1 MEAAGAA
8 IGAFSLIIQ
17 LAERVESLRAF
28 CKSFKDAPQDVSE
41 MGQCLSEL
49 RTLLKEKANTQ
60 PMPSPAL
67 NATLLRCDRRI
78 KPLETLVAKLEPG
91 FKSRHKRV
99 RVWTRFAATQNA
111 AHVKKLRDELA
122 DAKLDLILAGQA
134 MSSGS
139 NQGIYP
145 TIHNTLEGFDFSQ
158 GHTASTLLPP
168 TSLPEEQ
175 LSQINGHLSE
185 INSQVADLRN
195 AFPEWRQGL
204 QLPMVKNGM
213 NILVKQ
219 AFQDALGS
227 EELKQVLHS
236 MLLSTMGS
244 NDESPSDTIPEDK
257 QKPTVKTKEMANS
270 YYRPSPSRI
279 CEKEYSSKWTSFF
292 GTVYYRSRIVRSG
305 VDGEDYRQYPQRELE
320 SSWIIVPS
328 SWLLH
333 TAYSYQVVKSTRGW
347 NQNIQT
353 YTVVPHNATIF
364 DYAVNGDVNG
374 LRSLLVSKAASPNDC
389 DAEGY
394 TALHRAAALR
404 HTEFCRLLIEN
415 GANVNAAGFLTGET
429 PLHHLPVNRS
439 RTQADKLYDTLYLL
453 VKSGSDPEIQD
464 SRRQTAYDAFEA
476 FFNWPGRIKLREV
489 MAECLS
495 WLQGNTWETDA
506 QQKARTQ
513 VIGKLYNGM
522 DIDSAVESLDA
533 CLKPDS
539 NPATALAACPRSITS
554 RWNPLHV
561 MNHFRV
567 EPVWHPWSKSTIF
580 QQKGIWTQAV
590 SRAIELGVDPHAMD
604 LEGCTPTML
613 ALRSL
618 FTFHVWQK
626 ALFTLGYDLDEFV
639 AKEFADC
646 ESVRQ
651 DGWSPD
657 ALRYLLGVP
666 TENLYLHGDAWREVP
681 EFIFFQDCGGADG
694 LYVRSCWFQLLDVL
708 KHKQVLPT
716 GWQTLA
722 LPRKFCRHREVMYWN
737 KERGLL
743 VDERPVGGA
752 TIEVLGLPGRD
763 LVQELGQ
770 LGVVWHE

>member
-17 LAERVESLRAF
+17 LTERVESLRAF
-28 CKSFKDAPQDVSE
+28 CKSFKDAPHDVSE

-49 RTLLKEKANTQ
+49 RALLKERASTH

-67 NATLLRCDRRI
+67 NAVLRRCDRRI
-78 KPLETLVAKLEPG
+78 KPLETLVSKLEPG
-91 FKSRHKRV
+91 FKSRHKTV
-99 RVWTRFAATQNA
+99 RVWTRFATTQNA
-111 AHVKKLRDELA
+111 ANVKKLRDELA
-122 DAKLDLILAGQA
+122 DAKLDLIIASQA
-134 MSSGS
+134 ISGRS
-139 NQGIYP
+139 NPDIYP
-145 TIHNTLEGFDFSQ
+145 TIHNTIDGFEFSQ
-158 GHTASTLLPP
+158 GHTASTPLAH
-168 TSLPEEQ
+168 TSLPKEQ
-175 LSQINGHLSE
+175 LEQINDHLTE
-185 INSQVADLRN
+185 INVQVTDLRN
-195 AFPEWRQGL
+195 AFPDWSQGL
-204 QLPMVKNGM
+204 QLPMVKNGL
-213 NILVKQ
+213 NILVRQ
-219 AFQDALGS
+219 AFQEALGS
-227 EELKQVLHS
+227 DELKQVMHG
-236 MLLSTMGS
+236 MLLSSMGPK
-244 NDESPSDTIPEDK
+244 DETSLDPMPEK
-257 QKPTVKTKEMANS
+257 KAQPPANMNETALQ
-270 YYRPSPSRI
+270 YPRPSPFRI
-279 CEKEYSSKWTSFF
+279 CEKEYSSTWAGFF

-320 SSWIIVPS
+320 SSWIVVPS
-328 SWLLH
+328 RWLLH
-333 TAYSYQVVKSTRGW
+333 TAYSYQIIKSTRGW

-353 YTVVPHNATIF
+353 FSVVPHNAQIF
-364 DYAVNGDVNG
+364 EYAISGDVDG
-374 LRSLLVSKAASPNDC
+374 LRGLLVSKAASPNDC
-389 DAEGY
+389 DAQGY

-404 HTEFCRLLIEN
+404 HTEFCRLLIDN
-415 GANVNAAGFLTGET
+415 GTNVNAAGFLTGET

-439 RTQADKLYDTLYLL
+439 RTQAEKLCDTLHLL
-453 VKSGSDPEIQD
+453 VKSGSDPRIQD

-495 WLQGNTWETDA
+495 WLQGNSWETDT
-506 QQKARTQ
+506 QSKARTQ

-539 NPATALAACPRSITS
+539 NPETALSACPRSFTS
-554 RWNPLHV
+554 RWTPLHV

-580 QQKGIWTQAV
+580 QQKGIWTQAA
-590 SRAIELGVDPHAMD
+590 SRAIELGVDPHAVD
-604 LEGCTPTML
+604 LEGCTPTVL
-613 ALRSL
+613 ALHSL

-626 ALFTLGYDLDEFV
+626 ALFTLGYDLDAFV
-639 AKEFADC
+639 AKEFE
-646 ESVRQ
+646 ESKSLRQ
-651 DGWSPD
+651 NGWSPD

-666 TENLYLHGDAWREVP
+666 TENLYLRGDAWREVP

-708 KHKQVLPT
+708 KHKRLLPV

-722 LPRKFCRHREVMYWN
+722 LPRKFCRDREVVYWH

-743 VDERPVGGA
+743 VDDRPVGGV
-752 TIEVLGLPGRD
+752 TIDLSGLPGRD

-770 LGVVWHE
+770 LGLVWHE